1 MITVLV
7 CVHSTNEM
15 HDKFLSE
22 ALLSL
27 RSQTYKGFKTIIV
40 LDECWD
46 KTKRMIESTKFD
58 EDNFLILERD
68 KKEGLAYAKNYG
80 LSFVDTEYVAFL
92 DADDLYEPTKLEK
105 QVEFMKNN
113 DDVDFLST
121 FHIDITVSNRN
132 LKYINPNCPGPR
144 DNYRGKY
151 ITHEEI
157 VEGLLTCS
165 PLTHGSM
172 LIKMKALKE
181 LGYYNHVKGVEDW
194 DLWRRAAAAGY
205 KFHQLPERLYVWCE
219 GSSVAR

>member
-15 HDKFLSE
+15 NDKFLSD

-27 RSQTYKGFKTIIV
+27 RSQTYKDFKTIIV

-46 KTKRMIESTKFD
+46 KTKRMLESIRFD

-105 QVEFMKNN
+105 QVEFIKHN
-113 DDVDFLST
+113 DVDFLGTHHS
-121 FHIDITVSNRN
+121 DITVSNRN
-132 LKYINPNCPGPR
+132 FKYVSPYCTSS
-144 DNYRGKY
+144 Y
-151 ITHEEI
+151 ITHEDI
-157 VEGLLTCS
+157 VNVISTKCV
-165 PLTHGSM
+165 LTHGSM
-172 LIKMKALKE
+172 LIKMEALKE
-181 LGYYNHVKGVEDW
+181 LGYYRHVKGKEDW
-194 DLWRRAAAAGY
+194 DLWKRAAEAGY
-205 KFHQLPERLYVWCE
+205 KFHKLKERLYVWCE

>member
-15 HDKFLSE
+15 NDKFLSD

-27 RSQTYKGFKTIIV
+27 RSQTYKDFKTIIV

-46 KTKRMIESTKFD
+46 KTKRMLESIRFD

-105 QVEFMKNN
+105 QVEFIKHN
-113 DDVDFLST
+113 DVDFLGT
-121 FHIDITVSNRN
+121 HHLDITISNR
-132 LKYINPNCPGPR
+132 KIYII
-144 DNYRGKY
+144 DFF
-151 ITHEEI
+151 
-157 VEGLLTCS
+157 LL
-165 PLTHGSM
+165 
-172 LIKMKALKE
+172 
-181 LGYYNHVKGVEDW
+181 
-194 DLWRRAAAAGY
+194 
-205 KFHQLPERLYVWCE
+205 
-219 GSSVAR
+219 

>member
-15 HDKFLSE
+15 NDKFLSD

-46 KTKRMIESTKFD
+46 KTKRMLESIVFD
-58 EDNFLILERD
+58 DDEFLILERD

-105 QVEFMKNN
+105 QVEFIKHN
-113 DDVDFLST
+113 DVDFLGTHHS
-121 FHIDITVSNRN
+121 DITVSNRN
-132 LKYINPNCPGPR
+132 FKYVSPYCTGN
-144 DNYRGKY
+144 Y
-151 ITHEEI
+151 ITHEDI
-157 VEGLLTCS
+157 VNALPTQNI
-165 PLTHGSM
+165 LTHGSM
-172 LIKMKALKE
+172 LIKTKALKE

-194 DLWRRAAAAGY
+194 DLWKRAAKAGY
-205 KFHQLPERLYVWCE
+205 KFHQLPERLYIWCE
-219 GSSVAR
+219 GSSVVR